1 MTIRRLF
8 PLLPV
13 TAAEVGRV
21 AVADVRPVPV
31 VGAG

>member
-8 PLLPV
+8 PLLLV
-13 TAAEVGRV
+13 MGRV